1 MNNNNYELILENV
14 KAIKKQKEYS
24 KIFLEQYEKE
34 KEQLIKERDNISK
47 IKDQLDNLLFTCKLI
62 LEKITFNSKH
72 KLEKFLTYA
81 FQNIFVDR
89 HYAIEIALKEDTK
102 KPGLELTLVE
112 DGQKQEI
119 TESVGGGII
128 STLGLL
134 LQIYYIE
141 VYKLNK
147 IMFIDEGLKEVSTDQ
162 TAYGYE
168 NINYLKNIM
177 GFLKWLS
184 NEKQYKF
191 VIVTHD
197 PQIKAFAD
205 TFYEVKKGSVIT
217 C

>member
-1 MNNNNYELILENV
+1 MSNNNYELILENV

-197 PQIKAFAD
+197 PQIKDFAD